1 MRIKRDII
9 NKFKE
14 WKDAENPCRG
24 KGRKLCQWK
33 KYCCV
38 QRTLPTQEPHTFLVS
53 QFTAKLRNVSLS
65 LALSGVGCEMVA
77 QIIISYSRD
86 TYRLFSF
93 FYRQRQCKSNT
104 MKFLQLLRCRRD
116 SASRMQWSPFN
127 CWGAACLIQISCS
140 NRYVLK
146 NIRRDF
152 VQCRL

>member
-38 QRTLPTQEPHTFLVS
+38 QRALPTQEPHTFLVS

-65 LALSGVGCEMVA
+65 LALSRVGYEMVEK
-77 QIIISYSRD
+77 IIISYSRD
-86 TYRLFSF
+86 TYRLFLF
-93 FYRQRQCKSNT
+93 FYRQRQCKPNA
-104 MKFLQLLRCRRD
+104 MKSLQLLRRRL
-116 SASRMQWSPFN
+116 SYLNKLLKSLCFEKHKKRF
-127 CWGAACLIQISCS
+127 CS
-140 NRYVLK
+140 M
-146 NIRRDF
+146 
-152 VQCRL
+152 

>member
-14 WKDAENPCRG
+14 WKDADNPCRG

-86 TYRLFSF
+86 TYRLFLF
-93 FYRQRQCKSNT
+93 FYRQRQCKSNA
-104 MKFLQLLRCRRD
+104 MKFSSIAEAQPVLFKD
-116 SASRMQWSPFN
+116 SASRTQ
-127 CWGAACLIQISCS
+127 
-140 NRYVLK
+140 
-146 NIRRDF
+146 
-152 VQCRL
+152 

>member
-65 LALSGVGCEMVA
+65 LALSRVGYEMVEK
-77 QIIISYSRD
+77 IIISYSRD
-86 TYRLFSF
+86 TYRLFLF
-93 FYRQRQCKSNT
+93 FYRQRQCKPNA
-104 MKFLQLLRCRRD
+104 MKSLQLLRRRL
-116 SASRMQWSPFN
+116 SYLNKLLKSLCFEKHKKRF
-127 CWGAACLIQISCS
+127 CS
-140 NRYVLK
+140 M
-146 NIRRDF
+146 
-152 VQCRL
+152 

>member
-65 LALSGVGCEMVA
+65 LALSRVGYEMVE
-77 QIIISYSRD
+77 QIIISY
-86 TYRLFSF
+86 RLCNESCG
-93 FYRQRQCKSNT
+93 Y
-104 MKFLQLLRCRRD
+104 
-116 SASRMQWSPFN
+116 
-127 CWGAACLIQISCS
+127 AAICH
-140 NRYVLK
+140 K
-146 NIRRDF
+146 NNF
-152 VQCRL
+152 THTNHY

>member
-1 MRIKRDII
+1 MRIERDII

-38 QRTLPTQEPHTFLVS
+38 QRMLPTQEPHTFLVS

-86 TYRLFSF
+86 TYRLFLF
-93 FYRQRQCKSNT
+93 FYRQRQCKSNA
-104 MKFLQLLRCRRD
+104 MKFSSIAEVQPVLL
-116 SASRMQWSPFN
+116 
-127 CWGAACLIQISCS
+127 
-140 NRYVLK
+140 K
-146 NIRRDF
+146 
-152 VQCRL
+152 

>member
-1 MRIKRDII
+1 MRIERDII

-14 WKDAENPCRG
+14 WKDAENPCRS

-65 LALSGVGCEMVA
+65 LALSGVGCEMVE

-86 TYRLFSF
+86 TYHLFSF
-93 FYRQRQCKSNT
+93 FYRQRQCKSNA
-104 MKFLQLLRCRRD
+104 MKFSLIAEAPPVLFKD
-116 SASRMQWSPFN
+116 SASRMQ
-127 CWGAACLIQISCS
+127 
-140 NRYVLK
+140 
-146 NIRRDF
+146 
-152 VQCRL
+152 

>member
-1 MRIKRDII
+1 MSDGMGRELAYLSSHATNRYFIPNWGCFWHKTEVIGVDMRIKRDII

-65 LALSGVGCEMVA
+65 LALSRVGCEMVA

-86 TYRLFSF
+86 TYRLFLF
-93 FYRQRQCKSNT
+93 FYRQRQCKPNA
-104 MKFLQLLRCRRD
+104 MKF
-116 SASRMQWSPFN
+116 SSIAEAPP
-127 CWGAACLIQISCS
+127 
-140 NRYVLK
+140 VLFK
-146 NIRRDF
+146 
-152 VQCRL
+152 

>member
-38 QRTLPTQEPHTFLVS
+38 QRTLSTQEPHTFLVS

-65 LALSGVGCEMVA
+65 LALSGVGYEMVE

-86 TYRLFSF
+86 TYCLFPF
-93 FYRQRQCKSNT
+93 FYRQRQCKSNAK
-104 MKFLQLLRCRRD
+104 KFSSIAEVQPVLFKD
-116 SASRMQWSPFN
+116 SASRTQ
-127 CWGAACLIQISCS
+127 
-140 NRYVLK
+140 
-146 NIRRDF
+146 
-152 VQCRL
+152 

>member
-24 KGRKLCQWK
+24 KDRKLCQWK

-65 LALSGVGCEMVA
+65 LALSGVGYEMVE

-86 TYRLFSF
+86 TYRLFPF
-93 FYRQRQCKSNT
+93 FYRQRQCKSNAK
-104 MKFLQLLRCRRD
+104 KFSSIAEVQPVLFKD
-116 SASRMQWSPFN
+116 SASRTQ
-127 CWGAACLIQISCS
+127 
-140 NRYVLK
+140 
-146 NIRRDF
+146 
-152 VQCRL
+152 

>member
-53 QFTAKLRNVSLS
+53 QFTAKLWDACMPFTFSRMVH
-65 LALSGVGCEMVA
+65 EMVA
-77 QIIISYSRD
+77 QIIVK
-86 TYRLFSF
+86 
-93 FYRQRQCKSNT
+93 QK
-104 MKFLQLLRCRRD
+104 
-116 SASRMQWSPFN
+116 
-127 CWGAACLIQISCS
+127 
-140 NRYVLK
+140 
-146 NIRRDF
+146 
-152 VQCRL
+152 